1 MVSKDQNIKYLVQ
14 VQNKMIETIK
24 LKVPS
29 IACEACAKTITQA
42 IKTHESDAEVK
53 VDVDRKIVSVKT
65 DASEES
71 IKQMIEAV
79 GHTVE

>member
-1 MVSKDQNIKYLVQ
+1 M
-14 VQNKMIETIK
+14 TIQ

-29 IACEACAKTITQA
+29 IACEDCAKTITQA

-53 VDVDRKIVSVKT
+53 VDVENKIVSVET
-65 DASEES
+65 EASEES
-71 IKQMIEAV
+71 VRQMIQAV